1 MRILTILMT
10 LFLCLGQSNA
20 QAIEPAKQVLSN
32 ILTGYIQPKYADL
45 YSRSLDL
52 QLASDNLCA
61 SPSIENLEHAQ
72 SSFLNFAHSWAQI
85 EWFRVGPV
93 MSKNRIERI
102 LFYPDRKSTGLKQVQ
117 RALAKQDQTVTSIEA
132 LPQKSVAVQGLGA
145 LEFNLFGTGFEIL
158 QTDEGSFRCAFSL
171 AVARNLTNI
180 SKTLSDAWADNG
192 IATTYWLNP
201 NDENPLFR
209 TGNEALNVVLGTMV
223 HGLEAIRDV
232 RIGAFLKDEAKL
244 DRPKSALMWRSENTT
259 AMIANGLEGLLELFN
274 ATGFEKLLPDENN
287 NLTDSI
293 RFEFNQALNTINAL
307 QKPIAEILTSENERK
322 QLEYLKLSVG
332 FAMTRLDND
341 LSSQLGL
348 SAGFSFG
355 DGD

>member
-10 LFLCLGQSNA
+10 LFLCFGQSNA
-20 QAIEPAKQVLSN
+20 QDNVPTKQVLSN
-32 ILTGYIQPKYADL
+32 IHAGYIQPKYADL

-61 SPSIENLEHAQ
+61 SPSIANLEHAQ

-117 RALAKQDQTVTSIEA
+117 RALAKQDQTVTSIAA

-158 QTDEGSFRCAFSL
+158 RTDEGSFRCAFSL
-171 AVARNLTNI
+171 AVARNLAHI
-180 SKTLSDAWADNG
+180 SKTLSDAWADDG
-192 IATTYWLNP
+192 IATRFWLNP

-209 TGNEALNVVLGTMV
+209 TDNEALNVVLGTMV

-259 AMIANGLEGLLELFN
+259 AMIANGLEGLFELFN
-274 ATGFEKLLPDENN
+274 ASGFDKLLTDENK

-293 RFEFNQALNTINAL
+293 LFEFNQALNTINAL

-322 QLEYLKLSVG
+322 QMEYLELSVG
-332 FAMTRLDND
+332 FAMSRLDND